1 MASISIWRTPVLR
14 LTARLLPLLAVMLAV
29 FPAQAQDE
37 CGKLYAGQDCSMADY
52 EAAAER
58 MREAAEVE
66 AARQAGPPPPSAEEL
81 AANPDLRQ
89 RALDL
94 YRARAGVMAEA
105 MRCCHPAMDGTMW
118 CH

>member
-1 MASISIWRTPVLR
+1 MASISTWRMPVSHPVVK
-14 LTARLLPLLAVMLAV
+14 PLILMALILAAV
-29 FPAQAQDE
+29 PVRAQDG

-58 MREAAEVE
+58 MREAAAVE
-66 AARQAGPPPPSAEEL
+66 AARQAGSPPVPDP

-89 RALDL
+89 RAFDL
-94 YRARAGVMAEA
+94 FRARAGVMAEA
-105 MRCCHPAMDGTMW
+105 MRCCHPAIDGTMW